1 MKSLETGLRA
11 QTPVRRWRLLAA
23 ILGLTAALASCGG
36 GDGGS
41 PGTGSTTGAVFSGPI
56 SGFGSIVVGGVRIDD
71 SSATVTMDD
80 EMAATSGDLQLGMMV
95 EVQGSRSAD
104 GLRGTAT
111 SIHSSSKVQGPIT
124 SVDVANRTIAVL
136 GLTISVP
143 TTTIFEDV
151 ADFAAL
157 AALPL
162 GTMVEVHGMPDGTNP
177 DAITAT
183 RIEAKPGETQAR
195 LTGTVANLDTVAQ
208 TFTLHGTLIQYARA
222 INNNLPA
229 LVDGLTVR
237 VRGPLTTV
245 ATAVPATID
254 ADRVRIRKLD
264 KRNNMLLEI
273 EGNVTVFT
281 SPSSFEID
289 GTVVSVPDTAIV
301 EGTVA
306 LGTRVEVKGTVDA
319 NGVLIAA
326 KVEVE
331 GAEDEAENEFHG
343 TVSALDATAGTFT
356 LTTAGG
362 RTQAVSFD
370 LNTLFD
376 APLSAA
382 TLANGN
388 FVEVKGTVTGTT
400 LLAAMIELETS

>member
-1 MKSLETGLRA
+1 MKSFETGFRA

-36 GDGGS
+36 GGGGS

-104 GLRGTAT
+104 GLSGTAT
-111 SIHSSSKVQGPIT
+111 SIHSSSKVQGPVT

-136 GLTISVP
+136 GVTISVP
-143 TTTIFEDV
+143 TTTVFEDV

-195 LTGTVANLDTVAQ
+195 LTGMVANLDTVAQ

-222 INNNLPA
+222 INNDLPSLA
-229 LVDGLTVR
+229 DGLTVR

-331 GAEDEAENEFHG
+331 GADEAENEFHG

-376 APLSAA
+376 APLSAT

>member
-1 MKSLETGLRA
+1 MKSHETGFWA
-11 QTPVRRWRLLAA
+11 QTPVRRWLLLAA
-23 ILGLTAALASCGG
+23 IFGLGAVLASCGG
-36 GDGGS
+36 GGGGS
-41 PGTGSTTGAVFSGPI
+41 PGTTSNAGAVFSGPI

-80 EMAATSGDLQLGMMV
+80 EMPASSGDLKLGMMV
-95 EVQGSRSAD
+95 EVQGTRSAD
-104 GLRGTAT
+104 GLRGTAS

-124 SVDVANRTIAVL
+124 AVDAANRTIAVL
-136 GLTISVP
+136 GVTISVP
-143 TTTIFEDV
+143 TTTVFEDV
-151 ADFAAL
+151 TDFAAL

-177 DAITAT
+177 DAMTAT

-229 LVDGLTVR
+229 LANGLTVR
-237 VRGPLTTV
+237 VRGPLTTA

-264 KRNNMLLEI
+264 MRNNMLLQI

-289 GTVVSVPDTAIV
+289 GTVVSVPGTAIV

-343 TVSALDATAGTFT
+343 TVSALDAAAGTFT

-362 RTQAVSFD
+362 RTQAVSFG

-376 APLSAA
+376 APLTAA

-388 FVEVKGTVTGTT
+388 FIEVKGTVTGTT
-400 LLAAMIELETS
+400 LLAASIELETS

>member
-1 MKSLETGLRA
+1 MKSLETGFWA

-23 ILGLTAALASCGG
+23 ILGLTVLASCGG
-36 GDGGS
+36 GGNGGS
-41 PGTGSTTGAVFSGPI
+41 PGSGATTGAVFSGPI

-104 GLRGTAT
+104 GLSGTAT

-124 SVDVANRTIAVL
+124 SIDVANRTIAVL
-136 GLTISVP
+136 GVTISVP

-222 INNNLPA
+222 INNNLPSLA
-229 LVDGLTVR
+229 DGLTVR

-331 GAEDEAENEFHG
+331 GPEDEAENEFHG

-400 LLAAMIELETS
+400 LLATMIELETS